1 MSTNK
6 TEKIW
11 KRSVDV
17 ISVSILVTLEF
28 YKMLPLRETAR
39 GNMASQLKNT
49 AAVFRQRLYCMPYI
63 AARRSD

>member
-39 GNMASQLKNT
+39 GNMASQLKC
-49 AAVFRQRLYCMPYI
+49 V
-63 AARRSD
+63 S

>member
-39 GNMASQLKNT
+39 GNMASQLKC
-49 AAVFRQRLYCMPYI
+49 VSCEKSFLKQKPI
-63 AARRSD
+63 